1 MNAPQLQWETQ
12 RAFLAVLR
20 TGSLSGAAR
29 LLGIAQATARR
40 RIEALEQSVGVSLFI
55 RSPQGLL
62 PTDMA
67 RELIGHVEAMAVAAN
82 AFNRAASADSAVAAG
97 TVRLTCGQLL
107 GVEVL
112 PPLLR
117 TLRRS
122 HPQLAMEL
130 SVSNRLQALAL
141 QEADVAVRIR
151 RPNESSVVTRK
162 VGDLH
167 VGLYAT
173 PELLAEQGV
182 PDSIV
187 HLKDFP
193 LIGPDRNLAEIELLQ
208 QQGFDCASERTLI
221 RTDDHLA
228 QLAALRA
235 GLGIGVCSSQLA
247 QRYGLVRVL
256 PQQVG
261 FDVDVWVAMHQ
272 DMRRVP
278 RVAVVFEAVGSGLAD
293 FLTTPSASVG
303 R

>member
-1 MNAPQLQWETQ
+1 M
-12 RAFLAVLR
+12 
-20 TGSLSGAAR
+20 
-29 LLGIAQATARR
+29 
-40 RIEALEQSVGVSLFI
+40 
-55 RSPQGLL
+55 
-62 PTDMA
+62 
-67 RELIGHVEAMAVAAN
+67 
-82 AFNRAASADSAVAAG
+82 
-97 TVRLTCGQLL
+97 C
-107 GVEVL
+107 
-112 PPLLR
+112 
-117 TLRRS
+117 
-122 HPQLAMEL
+122 
-130 SVSNRLQALAL
+130 
-141 QEADVAVRIR
+141 
-151 RPNESSVVTRK
+151 SSDLVTRK

-187 HLKDFP
+187 QLKDFP

-278 RVAVVFEAVGSGLAD
+278 RVAVVFEAVGSGLAE

>member
-1 MNAPQLQWETQ
+1 MNAPQLQWDTQ

-97 TVRLTCGQLL
+97 TVRLTSGQLL

-112 PPLLR
+112 PPMLR
-117 TLRRS
+117 DLRRN
-122 HPQLAMEL
+122 HPQLAIEL

-151 RPNESSVVTRK
+151 RPTETTVVTRK

-167 VGLYAT
+167 VGLYAA
-173 PELLAEQGV
+173 PELLAEQGT
-182 PDSIV
+182 PDS
-187 HLKDFP
+187 LAQLQAFA
-193 LIGPDRNLAEIELLQ
+193 LIGPDRHLEEIDFLR
-208 QQGFDCASERTLI
+208 QQGFECGAARSAI

-228 QLAALRA
+228 QFAALRA
-235 GLGIGVCSSQLA
+235 GLGIGVCARQLA
-247 QRYGLVRVL
+247 QRHGLVRVL
-256 PQQVG
+256 AEQVD
-261 FDVDVWVAMHQ
+261 FTVDVWIAMHQ
-272 DMRRVP
+272 DMRRVQ
-278 RVAVVFEAVGSGLAD
+278 RVAVVFDEVSAAMAQFLA
-293 FLTTPSASVG
+293 A
-303 R
+303 

>member
-55 RSPQGLL
+55 RSPAGLL
-62 PTDMA
+62 PTEMA
-67 RELIGHVEAMAVAAN
+67 KDLISHVEAMAMAAN
-82 AFNRAASADSAVAAG
+82 AFNRAASADAALAGG
-97 TVRLTCGQLL
+97 TVRLTSSKLL

-112 PPLLR
+112 PPMLR
-117 TLRRS
+117 TLRQAY
-122 HPQLAMEL
+122 PQLAVEL
-130 SVSNRLQALAL
+130 SVSNRVQALAR

-151 RPNESSVVTRK
+151 RPSEAAVVTRK
-162 VGDLH
+162 VGDLQ

-173 PELLAEQGV
+173 PGLLAEQGT
-182 PDSIV
+182 PDTIAQ
-187 HLKDFP
+187 LDGYP
-193 LIGPDRNLAEIELLQ
+193 LIGPDRNLVELQFLRER
-208 QQGFDCASERTLI
+208 GFDCTSQRTLI

-247 QRYGLVRVL
+247 RRHELVRVL
-256 PQQVG
+256 PEQVD
-261 FDVDVWVAMHQ
+261 FSVDVWIAMHQ
-272 DMRRVP
+272 DMRRVQ
-278 RVAVVFEAVGSGLAD
+278 RIALVFDTLGESLTQ
-293 FLTTPSASVG
+293 FLGT

>member
-1 MNAPQLQWETQ
+1 
-12 RAFLAVLR
+12 
-20 TGSLSGAAR
+20 
-29 LLGIAQATARR
+29 
-40 RIEALEQSVGVSLFI
+40 
-55 RSPQGLL
+55 
-62 PTDMA
+62 A